1 MRYNKNCNDNTRQTP
16 TVQEARE
23 TEHKPAQN
31 HMLCNGAFTAS
42 RVLELQAKLKMMI
55 LIFNNSLK
63 YLPDL
68 YSMMRPGDLFLNLAS
83 EILPQWNNNGYMAT
97 STAILE
103 ELRVLIESEKKN

>member
-1 MRYNKNCNDNTRQTP
+1 MRCNKNCNDNTRQTP

-23 TEHKPAQN
+23 TKHKPAQN

-42 RVLELQAKLKMMI
+42 LVLELQAKLKMMI

-68 YSMMRPGDLFLNLAS
+68 LYSTMSPGDLLLNLAS
-83 EILPQWNNNGYMAT
+83 EILPQWNNSGYMAT
-97 STAILE
+97 CTAIL
-103 ELRVLIESEKKN
+103 RRAQNPNKI